1 MKKYV
6 ISLETA
12 VERRT
17 HIYNEF
23 SQKNLDFNFFNA
35 VTPDK
40 AIGIALDLKLNFN
53 EETLARTELACLISH
68 ILLWQMMIEQKEP
81 YIAIFEDDI
90 YLSDEV
96 GSLLNR
102 VDWIDPNYDVIK
114 IEYFYKKVIKGLLSK
129 KIKDSKSSVFQLKSP
144 NLGAAGYILSYN
156 GAVKCLDLI
165 LNNIFVLP
173 LDHVIFDKAIIK
185 NRLNVFQIEPALC
198 AQEMTINPSNIQVKL
213 PSSLCKERSLRMQKN
228 KKKGLSK
235 IYHEILRLFKQVK
248 YVLMSRKV
256 HFNHS

>member
-1 MKKYV
+1 MKNFV
-6 ISLETA
+6 ISLKSA
-12 VERRT
+12 SDRRE
-17 HIYNEF
+17 HIINQFEG
-23 SQKNLDFNFFNA
+23 KGIPFNFF
-35 VTPDK
+35 D
-40 AIGIALDLKLNFN
+40 AIEPSQITSQAEKIGFTIRQGDLTQN
-53 EETLARTELACLISH
+53 ELACFLSH
-68 ILLWQMMIEQKEP
+68 FSLWNKIVNENIGYM
-81 YIAIFEDDI
+81 AIFEDDI
-90 YLSDEV
+90 YLSDEA

-256 HFNHS
+256 HF

>member
-1 MKKYV
+1 MNMKNFV
-6 ISLETA
+6 ISLKSA
-12 VERRT
+12 SDRRE
-17 HIYNEF
+17 HIINQFEG
-23 SQKNLDFNFFNA
+23 KGIPFNFF
-35 VTPDK
+35 D
-40 AIGIALDLKLNFN
+40 AIEPSQITSQAEKIGFTIRQGDLTQN
-53 EETLARTELACLISH
+53 ELACFLSH
-68 ILLWQMMIEQKEP
+68 FSLWNKIVNENIGYM
-81 YIAIFEDDI
+81 AIFEDDI
-90 YLSDEV
+90 YLSDEA

-256 HFNHS
+256 HF